1 MGCAHTVLCVFE
13 NTGTCTGK
21 QLVCFYTSVG
31 VSLLYGQVYSTV
43 PVGTPEYMCMC
54 TYAPVCKCMAVIK
67 YMQTLAGGLPGGTS
81 GKESAC
87 NAGGLGLIPGWG
99 RSPGGGNSNPL
110 QYSCLENPMDRGA
123 WWATIHG
130 ATKSQT

>member
-54 TYAPVCKCMAVIK
+54 TYAPVCKCMAAIK

-99 RSPGGGNSNPL
+99 RAPGGGNSNPL
-110 QYSCLENPMDRGA
+110 
-123 WWATIHG
+123 
-130 ATKSQT
+130 